1 MDGTF
6 FMSYDDWF
14 EHFSHIF
21 VAIDFPS
28 NWIGNRASA
37 TWDPQLGGNR
47 NTKTWPSNPKFKLTL
62 TEKCNVFVGLNIEDT
77 RLTHGQLYYN
87 TPLQGVPMSFDVIQ
101 ETQVEIESKDRAMIP
116 KSLDPD
122 GSETQQPPYFY
133 QSMQTYTC
141 LEAGEYILIPSL
153 YKRGKS
159 GTFFLETFADKPYTL
174 EGGILLPSEK
184 EVLDLPG
191 LPKGITRMQFNIH
204 IEDVRD
210 KMLKEAKKL
219 QLHPKT
225 MYDAFTGG
233 EKVRHCAS
241 ERRSGEPRSEAKRK
255 YRIPSEEL
263 NEELRVLAPRTS
275 IQYILNSLTP
285 PHTQIDRKMFK
296 QKLMGM
302 GFNLTDFP
310 DEDFLA
316 IDVDNSGVINVEEFK
331 DFFETAIANA
341 GSPCGPNG
349 IPEDDLGASGGTDMD
364 GRLSVKCIEA
374 KGLKPVA
381 SWFDKFKDGDSQMRK
396 KTLIYRPMP
405 VPWKETGS
413 NDEDDEDGAPSAG
426 VVQRRR
432 SSMMA
437 GAAAAKMLAAKA
449 KENVADAGVVADKL
463 HYSEPL
469 KELEGRRNAF
479 LKRVKNQ
486 PRKCSSDTQPTCW
499 DRLPKGGKIDESYFL
514 NGSENRRPLV
524 PRKKR
529 QAAKTKKASA
539 EQREAAKKWI
549 IEGEK

>member
-6 FMSYDDWF
+6 FMSYDHWF
-14 EHFSHIF
+14 EHFSHVFI
-21 VAIDFPS
+21 AIDFPES
-28 NWIGNRASA
+28 WIGSRASA
-37 TWDPQLGGNR
+37 AWDPQLGGNR
-47 NTKTWPSNPKFKLTL
+47 NTKTWPSNPKFKITL
-62 TEKCNVFVGLNIEDT
+62 TEKSNIFVGLNIEDT
-77 RLTHGQLYYN
+77 RLTHGQLYYKN
-87 TPLQGVPMSFDVIQ
+87 PLQSVPMSFDVIQ
-101 ETQVEIESKDRAMIP
+101 AEQVEIDSKERTMIP

-141 LEAGEYILIPSL
+141 LEPGEYLVIPSL

-159 GTFFLETFADKPYTL
+159 GTFFLEVFADKPYTL

-184 EVLDLPG
+184 KVLDLPG
-191 LPKGITRMQFNIH
+191 MPKGITRMQFNIH

-233 EKVRHCAS
+233 EK
-241 ERRSGEPRSEAKRK
+241 
-255 YRIPSEEL
+255 
-263 NEELRVLAPRTS
+263 
-275 IQYILNSLTP
+275 
-285 PHTQIDRKMFK
+285 IDRKMFK

-316 IDVDNSGVINVEEFK
+316 IDVDNSGVITVDEFK
-331 DFFETAIANA
+331 EFFETAIANA

-349 IPEDDLGASGGTDMD
+349 IPEDDLGASGGADMD

-381 SWFDKFKDGDSQMRK
+381 SWFDKFKDGDTQMRK
-396 KTLIYRPMP
+396 KTLIFRPMP
-405 VPWKETGS
+405 VPWKDS
-413 NDEDDEDGAPSAG
+413 NNNDDDDDGAPSIGEQGAKE
-426 VVQRRR
+426 RRR
-432 SSMMA
+432 SSMMVT
-437 GAAAAKMLAAKA
+437 AAQAKMLAASA
-449 KENVADAGVVADKL
+449 KENVAADDGDATADKL

-469 KELEGRRNAF
+469 KELEGRRSAF
-479 LKRVKNQ
+479 LKRVKSQ
-486 PRKCSSDTQPTCW
+486 PKKVSADTQPTCW

-529 QAAKTKKASA
+529 QAAKAKKASA

-549 IEGEK
+549 SEEFAPEILTEMLESVFNIREFRIR